1 MSSSS
6 TAGSSSRSSSLP
18 SSTFELHLAD
28 ERPAAAGGDVLVL
41 FVRAGKDGPELLG
54 HDGHREL
61 LGQLKVTGAPD
72 QLVRVPSGV
81 VDELPVALVG
91 LGSDVTASALRA
103 AAGTAARLSAGDR
116 RLIIEAP
123 DVGSGAQ
130 DETASAAD
138 GTGEADRRL
147 AALLEGAALGGYVY
161 EGRPRGDDDRS
172 PASKIVVVGS
182 SQASEALVERATV
195 LAQSVHLTRELVNT
209 PPSAQSPDA
218 LAQAAVEAACGLPIE
233 VRVWTETELADDG
246 FGGILGVGSG
256 STRPPRLVRLDYAPD
271 AAAGH
276 IAFVGKGI
284 TFDTGGLSLKPP
296 TSMVGMKYDMAG
308 AASVLAVVIA
318 AARLRLP
325 VRVTGW
331 MCIAENMPS
340 GSAIRPNDVLTIR
353 GGTRVEVLNTDAEGR
368 LVLADGL
375 RAATEEHPDAVVDI
389 ATLTGAQMVAL
400 GTRYSAAMGDDGLV
414 KQVTDAAERAGELV
428 WPMPLPSELRARLR
442 SEVADLTN
450 ATPGNTAAGM
460 LLAGVFLREFV
471 GRSSDEPDAATVPW
485 AHLDIA
491 GSAQNDGAPYGY
503 TPKGG
508 TGVLVRTLITL
519 TEEFSAR

>member
-1 MSSSS
+1 M
-6 TAGSSSRSSSLP
+6 LP
-18 SSTFELHLAD
+18 SSTFRLRLAD
-28 ERPAAAGGDVLVL
+28 ERPVAADGDVLVL
-41 FVRAGKDGPELLG
+41 FVRAGKNGPELLG
-54 HDGHREL
+54 HDGHGEL
-61 LGQLKVTGAPD
+61 LAQLKVTGAPD

-81 VDELPVALVG
+81 LDELPAVLVG
-91 LGSDVTASALRA
+91 LGSEVTETALRA
-103 AAGTAARLSAGDR
+103 TAGTAARLSAGDR
-116 RLIIEAP
+116 RLIIEAQAVRPCTIDEAAP
-123 DVGSGAQ
+123 DDREPA
-130 DETASAAD
+130 EAAAD
-138 GTGEADRRL
+138 GRL

-161 EGRPRGDDDRS
+161 EGRPRGDEDRS
-172 PASKIVVVGS
+172 PASEAVVVGS
-182 SQASEALVERATV
+182 SRASDALMHRATV
-195 LAQSVHLTRELVNT
+195 ITEAARLTRELVNT
-209 PPSAQSPDA
+209 PPSAQSPEE
-218 LAQAAVEAACGLPIE
+218 LARAAVEAASGLPVE

-271 AAAGH
+271 GATSH
-276 IAFVGKGI
+276 VAFVGKGI

-296 TSMVGMKYDMAG
+296 ASMVGMKYDMAG
-308 AASVLAVVIA
+308 AASVLAVVVA
-318 AARLRLP
+318 AARLQLR

-375 RAATEEHPDAVVDI
+375 RAATEEHPDAVIDI
-389 ATLTGAQMVAL
+389 ATLTGAEVVAL
-400 GTRYSAAMGDDGLV
+400 GTRYSAAMGDERLV

-471 GRSSDEPDAATVPW
+471 GKTSDEPDAPTVPW

-503 TPKGG
+503 NPKGA
-508 TGVLVRTLITL
+508 TGVLVRTLVGL
-519 TEEFSAR
+519 TEDFAAR